1 MTDRPV
7 DTRESRTGNITL
19 IALALAALVVL
30 LLVFGSRMFN
40 AGDKSVDVNKAQPNI
55 EQPATRDKSAY

>member
-1 MTDRPV
+1 MAGRSV

-40 AGDKSVDVNKAQPNI
+40 AGERSVDVNQAQPNI
-55 EQPATRDKSAY
+55 EQPVTGD